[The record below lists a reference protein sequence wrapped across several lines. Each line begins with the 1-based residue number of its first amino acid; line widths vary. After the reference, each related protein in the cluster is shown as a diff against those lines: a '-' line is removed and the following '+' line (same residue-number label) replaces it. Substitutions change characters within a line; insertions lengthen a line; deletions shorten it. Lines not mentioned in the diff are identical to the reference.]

1 LSGGSLLAL
10 LHIPVKNVKGGFS
23 IMRLR
28 TALSLAS
35 LFLLYFTVAVWSA
48 PMPAESSFPNAVPEP
63 QSLTG
68 KIDSV
73 GDSKFTLS
81 LTQNQ
86 KISRVQF
93 LIDEDTQFQGDL
105 TIGSQATVDFRS
117 EGERKIATRVTVL
130 PSSGFRQY

>member
-1 LSGGSLLAL
+1 
-10 LHIPVKNVKGGFS
+10 
-23 IMRLR
+23 MRLR

-35 LFLLYFTVAVWSA
+35 LFLLCFTVAVWSA
-48 PMPAESSFPNAVPEP
+48 PIPAESSVPNAVPEP
-63 QSLTG
+63 QSISG

-130 PSSGFRQY
+130 PSSGFSVVLTLVVFKE